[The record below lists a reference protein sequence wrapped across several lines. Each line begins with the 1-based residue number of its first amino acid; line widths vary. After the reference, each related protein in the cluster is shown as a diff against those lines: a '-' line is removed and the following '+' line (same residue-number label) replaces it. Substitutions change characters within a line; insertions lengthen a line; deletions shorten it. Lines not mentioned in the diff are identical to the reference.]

1 MEKDIERLK
10 NKYKCRKT
18 GELINEACLEAV
30 CEWRLKNEDFFN
42 CTWVACNYG
51 PFTLEEVGEMMG
63 VTRERIRQ
71 IEAKAIKKLQHKK
84 RSDQLKDFALSESES
99 DRYNYI

>member
-1 MEKDIERLK
+1 MLRGVRLSK
-10 NKYKCRKT
+10 
-18 GELINEACLEAV
+18 LINTYRCKKKGHLISEACQDV
-30 CEWRLKNEDFFN
+30 TCEWRLKNETFLN

-71 IEAKAIKKLQHKK
+71 IEAKALKKLQHKK
-84 RSDQLKDFALSESES
+84 RREQLKDFASPDSEW
-99 DRYNYI
+99 DFI